1 MKPTLSCTPSSCQ
14 AAAYYWYRSREDRA
28 RGAFYTE
35 IIAMNDMNNIGGDG
49 QSLPWDDT
57 EDEDD
62 LVVGFPMAKPTLTAA
77 APAVS
82 ATAAWPEGPTMDG
95 DATDASDPSH
105 PAEATNVAT
114 PSSSDA

>member
-1 MKPTLSCTPSSCQ
+1 
-14 AAAYYWYRSREDRA
+14 
-28 RGAFYTE
+28 
-35 IIAMNDMNNIGGDG
+35 MNDMSSIGGNG

-77 APAVS
+77 PVVS
-82 ATAAWPEGPTMDG
+82 ATVAWPEGSATDG
-95 DATDASDPSH
+95 DATDASHPSH
-105 PAEATNVAT
+105 PPGTAGATKVVT